1 MNERRLVIVGGGIT
15 GLAAAHEVAD
25 VNGWHVTVLE
35 AGDRFGGK
43 ILTSDFVGR
52 PVDEAADAFLR
63 RVPDALRLC
72 AELGLADDLVS
83 PRTSTA
89 HLWTGD
95 GLRAFPG
102 GSVMGVPLWPD
113 AAVESGI
120 ISPAGIE
127 RAMGET
133 DRHGPPLCDDVTIG
147 AFLDERLGQE
157 VSRRLVAPLVG
168 GINAGAVDRLSLDA
182 VLPQLSSAARSG
194 PSLIAAL
201 RDAAPAPTAAATTAV
216 FAGLTSGTG
225 HLIEQLVASLRERG
239 VELELD
245 AGVDLI
251 EPRSGPGGTTG
262 SAMRVLAGDR
272 ELIADAVVVTTPA
285 HRAASLIRTLSVAAS
300 DALGAIPTASVV
312 MVTLAWPRDQICD
325 VAGSGVL
332 VPREEQRTVSA
343 ISWASNKWAHLDDG
357 ETAILRVSAGHA
369 DDPTPIDLDDG
380 TLLERVVADV
390 ADITR
395 ISGPPNDV
403 RISRWRDGF
412 PQYEVGHLSRC
423 DAVDHALRDSG
434 SNIAVTGAGH
444 RGLGIPACIRQG
456 RDAARLV
463 MGAAS

>member
-1 MNERRLVIVGGGIT
+1 
-15 GLAAAHEVAD
+15 
-25 VNGWHVTVLE
+25 
-35 AGDRFGGK
+35 
-43 ILTSDFVGR
+43 
-52 PVDEAADAFLR
+52 
-63 RVPDALRLC
+63 
-72 AELGLADDLVS
+72 
-83 PRTSTA
+83 
-89 HLWTGD
+89 
-95 GLRAFPG
+95 
-102 GSVMGVPLWPD
+102 
-113 AAVESGI
+113 
-120 ISPAGIE
+120 
-127 RAMGET
+127 
-133 DRHGPPLCDDVTIG
+133 
-147 AFLDERLGQE
+147 
-157 VSRRLVAPLVG
+157 
-168 GINAGAVDRLSLDA
+168 
-182 VLPQLSSAARSG
+182 
-194 PSLIAAL
+194 
-201 RDAAPAPTAAATTAV
+201 
-216 FAGLTSGTG
+216 
-225 HLIEQLVASLRERG
+225 
-239 VELELD
+239 
-245 AGVDLI
+245 
-251 EPRSGPGGTTG
+251 
-262 SAMRVLAGDR
+262 MRVLAGDR
-272 ELIADAVVVTTPA
+272 ELLADAVVLTTPA
-285 HRAASLIRTLSVAAS
+285 HRAASLIRTISVAAS